1 MREYFKKENTNE
13 LATKILLKKVNET
26 LKSKNVI
33 KISNLNLFDGF
44 YWKNGIVNLNLVRN
58 RIKKKIKNIFK

>member
-1 MREYFKKENTNE
+1 MREYFKKENNDK

-33 KISNLNLFDGF
+33 KISGLNLFDGF

-58 RIKKKIKNIFK
+58 RIKKKIKNIF